1 MDKSLK
7 NTSKENK
14 ESREEIREEIK
25 ETGTLCLENDKHHH
39 KIQMIFHV
47 LLCVKSNGSKGQSWI
62 VFHLAGVVSLN
73 FVALKVEQIL
83 RIIDGQ
89 PFWVN
94 FISVIVII
102 FAVT

>member
-1 MDKSLK
+1 MLVTQRDSIQ
-7 NTSKENK
+7 T
-14 ESREEIREEIK
+14 
-25 ETGTLCLENDKHHH
+25 LENSLAERFIPAFVIFVLVHH

-62 VFHLAGVVSLN
+62 IFHLAGVVSLN

-83 RIIDGQ
+83 RIIDVQ